1 MNARV
6 LRCGVILLSVSVFLM
21 CVARGQN
28 AAVTGLR
35 LDHMDGSM
43 SVMSDHLARGPVYV
57 AFWATW
63 CVPCVQELRALDRI
77 MRRHP
82 DAGFSVLAV
91 NQDASKGM
99 GKVKAFAAAQGWTF
113 PIVLDPNAQVL
124 QVFNGRTLPF
134 SVLLGHNGQVIR
146 SRSGFLP
153 ADEKDIEQEILDAI
167 GRAGGQK

>member
-1 MNARV
+1 
-6 LRCGVILLSVSVFLM
+6 
-21 CVARGQN
+21 
-28 AAVTGLR
+28 
-35 LDHMDGSM
+35 
-43 SVMSDHLARGPVYV
+43 VYV

-77 MRRHP
+77 IRRHP
-82 DAGFSVLAV
+82 EARFSVLAV

-99 GKVKAFAAAQGWTF
+99 GKVKAFASAQGWTF
-113 PIVLDPNAQVL
+113 PIVLDPNAQLL

-134 SVLLGHNGQVIR
+134 SVLLGRKGEVIR

-167 GRAGGQK
+167 GRTGGQK

>member
-1 MNARV
+1 MKIKVFR
-6 LRCGVILLSVSVFLM
+6 RGVFLFSAAVLSM
-21 CVARGQN
+21 CVAGAQQS
-28 AAVTGLR
+28 AVTGLR
-35 LDHMDGSM
+35 LDHVDGSM

-99 GKVKAFAAAQGWTF
+99 GKVKAFASAQGWTF
-113 PIVLDPNAQVL
+113 PIVLDPNAQLL

-134 SVLLGHNGQVIR
+134 SVLLGPGGQVLR

-153 ADEKDIEQEILDAI
+153 ADEKEIEQELLDAMA
-167 GRAGGQK
+167 RTGGQK